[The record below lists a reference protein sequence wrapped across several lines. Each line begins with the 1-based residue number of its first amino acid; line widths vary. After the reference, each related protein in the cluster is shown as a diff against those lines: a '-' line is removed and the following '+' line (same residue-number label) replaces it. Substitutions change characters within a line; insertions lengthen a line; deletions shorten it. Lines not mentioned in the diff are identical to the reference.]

1 MKLQNMTVIF
11 IIIMIPIIVVVSYY
25 IGLQINTITMQKDY
39 TVKLQTAAKD
49 SIQALEIN
57 TVEWNSASSNLADS
71 KRRDVLAAINTFTT
85 SLANSMGIGGAGKGR
100 IQTYIPAIAYTMYD
114 GYYIYSASP
123 MKEQD
128 TRERSSNGDI
138 ETNDDGTEKD
148 YGRTQFNQNGDIIYD
163 GSNVSYQ
170 YVLKPYSPYSAR
182 YVNGNIDITVNYTLD
197 NYIRVYGKVGTSD
210 EDKSVAKEGY
220 LVVCDNN
227 DVGVDNVSNGGI
239 SGIKY
244 RGAEIKPETLKEN
257 IYADGNVAEY
267 PYIYDQYDNKL
278 YWDGSNYFSVDK
290 YNKKV
295 YLQDALP
302 EGDAG
307 FSITNRFRKISI
319 PVKNK
324 DDEWAV
330 QKVFQILNPGGEYK
344 FYYENGSGAFVEF
357 TSVENIDGSD
367 NKKLAGVEVE
377 KDKDFSAINYCVESY
392 VFTQWVTKNLGN
404 IKVGDMQIS
413 TGNSINSLENIT
425 SAEQQYYG
433 QYNNVGSDQYI
444 FRISDSN
451 NPDPENDDAYAESV
465 LAQHKKDIIINTI
478 EKNLSQATAQV
489 KEMNP
494 NYEYRLPQLSYDE
507 WEQALSNI
515 SIIAFMQGMPIGL
528 KYYNNYAIATS
539 TLNKEFVDPD
549 ELYFAGKDDQY
560 YHQRQC
566 EQATGS
572 DYVGYRSIDYVAKSY
587 EKSDNG
593 TTSTKY
599 YYPHANSTNSELEC
613 YYCLVNR
620 STYKNN
626 GRWKGNLLYKNWS
639 DSYYNALARERYMQL
654 DEPGTYKPN
663 ITITKTASS
672 GSVEY
677 GGTITYIITITNNGI
692 VEDKI
697 NFLDFW
703 DKNDFGENIEVLT
716 NTLSLDDPVPNTVIY
731 EKNPNGTNK
740 LDQNG
745 NPIAKNGIYVGDITI
760 KSGETKTLEYKIN
773 AKGNLGKDLVN
784 IAAIYS
790 YGNNDVSITE
800 AKATTRVKKTINVH
814 KPEVAQNY
822 NIVLLLDHSD
832 SMKVKDLQA
841 VYSGVQ
847 TLLGNDYIGGK
858 LFDNANKN
866 NQSNSAISMINFWG
880 RAKVKYT
887 NLKTKQ
893 EIENAIEKDYKT
905 ATIFDNLGGTN
916 YSEALEQAALEFEKM
931 GNSKKNILV
940 FFTDGAPTVP
950 SMGDLGAV
958 GYTIHSEKNEYYYW
972 THPLVGISKKEKGG
986 LGEKIWLNGDK
997 DFLGKTIY
1005 RGIKEIVDDMK
1016 KINTDIYC
1024 INYGDDNSVY
1034 GLKNIIS
1041 SYKEENQKYYAYA
1054 RDEEGVKDAFKSIGN
1069 SILNSDIGDINYSPA
1084 TSNKIKLEK
1093 PEEITCIQ
1101 VGTKKYIKDTE
1112 DYNSIIK
1119 VENGET
1125 YLNLEQIDLTQ
1136 TITIIY

>member
-11 IIIMIPIIVVVSYY
+11 IIIMIPIILVVSYY
-25 IGLQINTITMQKDY
+25 IGLQINTITMQKNY

-85 SLANSMGIGGAGKGR
+85 SLANGMGIGGAGKGR
-100 IQTYIPAIAYTMYD
+100 IQTYIPAIVYTMYD
-114 GYYIYSASP
+114 GYYMYSASL
-123 MKEQD
+123 MKDQD
-128 TRERSSNGDI
+128 TDK
-138 ETNDDGTEKD
+138 DGL
-148 YGRTQFNQNGDIIYD
+148 TQFEKGTSGKDTGNIKYNTERTP
-163 GSNVSYQ
+163 SYQ
-170 YVLKPYSPYSAR
+170 YILKPYSPYSAR
-182 YVNGNIDITVNYTLD
+182 YVNENVDVDVTVNYTLD
-197 NYIRVYGKVGTSD
+197 NYIRVYGTVDGEYQT
-210 EDKSVAKEGY
+210 KEGY
-220 LVVCDNN
+220 LVVCDSNSNEGVNN
-227 DVGVDNVSNGGI
+227 VKNGRI
-239 SGIKY
+239 SEIKY

-257 IYADGNVAEY
+257 VYIVGEEVKEY

-290 YNKKV
+290 YNNKV
-295 YLQDALP
+295 YLQNALP

-319 PVKNK
+319 PMYDNRE
-324 DDEWAV
+324 DEWTV
-330 QKVFQILNPGGEYK
+330 QKVFQILNPGGGYK
-344 FYYENGSGAFVEF
+344 FYYENQSGAFVEF

-392 VFTQWVTKNLGN
+392 VFTKWVTKNLGS
-404 IKVGDMQIS
+404 ITVGDMQIS
-413 TGNSINSLENIT
+413 TGNSINSLKNIT

-433 QYNNVGSDQYI
+433 QYNNVDDSAKI
-444 FRISDSN
+444 FEISEDN
-451 NPDPENDDAYAESV
+451 NPDPENDTAYAESV

-478 EKNLSQATAQV
+478 EKNLSQATEQA
-489 KEMNP
+489 KKMNP

-587 EKSDNG
+587 EKSDNE

-677 GGTITYIITITNNGI
+677 GGTITYTITITNNGI

-800 AKATTRVKKTINVH
+800 AKATTTVKKTIKVAKTEVKQKNVIL
-814 KPEVAQNY
+814 V
-822 NIVLLLDHSD
+822 VDTSS
-832 SMKVKDLQA
+832 SMRTYLSKSQGTEFKDKVKKFVEELKSNNISVSQIRFNLYAYDDRT
-841 VYSGVQ
+841 V
-847 TLLGNDYIGGK
+847 
-858 LFDNANKN
+858 DNN
-866 NQSNSAISMINFWG
+866 NFW
-880 RAKVKYT
+880 
-887 NLKTKQ
+887 N
-893 EIENAIEKDYKT
+893 
-905 ATIFDNLGGTN
+905 IFAGTN
-916 YSEALEQAALEFEKM
+916 YKSALEKAYDKID
-931 GNSKKNILV
+931 GNKNNILV
-940 FFTDGAPTVP
+940 FFSDGDPTYP
-950 SMGDLGAV
+950 GLGFP
-958 GYTIHSEKNEYYYW
+958 GYTYNERG
-972 THPLVGISKKEKGG
+972 TI
-986 LGEKIWLNGDK
+986 
-997 DFLGKTIY
+997 LGKDNLAKKTWN
-1005 RGIKEIVDDMK
+1005 GVESEI
-1016 KINTDIYC
+1016 
-1024 INYGDDNSVY
+1024 
-1034 GLKNIIS
+1034 
-1041 SYKEENQKYYAYA
+1041 
-1054 RDEEGVKDAFKSIGN
+1054 
-1069 SILNSDIGDINYSPA
+1069 
-1084 TSNKIKLEK
+1084 NKIKQKDVTVYAIGFTNQDADSDEDGNDEK
-1093 PEEITCIQ
+1093 NANFEGLKKVFVTKEEDKFINAKNHDNLLTAFDDIATIITSKLDVPDTYSATNNEIELKEADKIQ
-1101 VGTKKYIKDTE
+1101 SIKIGE
-1112 DYNSIIK
+1112 NEYSKEKAKNQEIIMEK
-1119 VENGET
+1119 DGKT
-1125 YLNLEQIDLTQ
+1125 YLNLEKVEDLNQ
-1136 TITIIY
+1136 EITIKY